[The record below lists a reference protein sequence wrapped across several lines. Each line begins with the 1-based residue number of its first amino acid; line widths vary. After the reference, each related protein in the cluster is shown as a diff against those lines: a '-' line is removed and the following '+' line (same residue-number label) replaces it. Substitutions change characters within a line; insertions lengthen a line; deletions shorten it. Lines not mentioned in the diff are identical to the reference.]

1 MWTSSARRLPGQC
14 VGATNR
20 SCTAP
25 ERDSANHAEA
35 MTDIA
40 DQRSVRTDWA
50 STLQSQKS
58 VGRSTKVDWA
68 LTADRRHTA
77 ALICR
82 ALEAS
87 KS

>member
-1 MWTSSARRLPGQC
+1 
-14 VGATNR
+14 
-20 SCTAP
+20 
-25 ERDSANHAEA
+25 

>member
-1 MWTSSARRLPGQC
+1 MPAKAGTHAWEWQSWGAWFLAFTRLA
-14 VGATNR
+14 ATAG
-20 SCTAP
+20 TP
-25 ERDSANHAEA
+25 
-35 MTDIA
+35 MQI
-40 DQRSVRTDWA
+40 
-50 STLQSQKS
+50 QKS

-87 KS
+87 KSEKLMS